1 MCRFTAEGC
10 EDGMKTILVLADH
23 PDTAEAVRAALNPQE
38 YRVVH
43 RISLEESE
51 PLLAHG
57 LVQLCVVDVD
67 LTGVQA
73 LWMIERIR
81 RRTTKCPLV
90 VLAGARQPEWEEEAV
105 LQGVSQVVSKPIRP
119 RLFQAVVERLVG
131 AKVGVEPAPSNGHTS
146 RLTAKT
152 SSGTD
157 FIPLAAVRPPEAAPE
172 VPGGAAPGRQGFEIL
187 RKFSAILTHSLDSE
201 GLLRQFLFLLRE
213 LFGVNRAVVFLRR
226 PVLEPAGVPSADAD
240 QRLRAACWLSMPG
253 SLVEQVELSL
263 EAGLGGALQQWGR
276 ILRRNSPELLQDPEA
291 QKEFE
296 LLGMQVAVPIMDRER
311 LLGVA
316 LFDGHITGEP
326 LSNAEL
332 ELVFHLLEQVGLAL
346 RNIWLHD
353 QLQAN
358 HQMLAEIL
366 RELNS
371 ACVVVGP
378 NLTILHANRAARR
391 LFRSGGRRTGEPDF
405 SDLPAA
411 LGSKVYQVL
420 KTGAG
425 LPTFRYTPEDQP
437 GTVFMVSIV
446 PFRSQGSGGALT
458 SALLIADDRTQAER
472 LQKLELE
479 TAHLRLL
486 RTMADRLVH
495 EIGNALVPLTTHQQ
509 LLSER
514 FEDPEFR
521 RSLDHA
527 LATGVQRISRLLQQM
542 RFLAAE
548 AVVGDEPVPLAP
560 LVQEAFQEAR
570 KHLPQCRV
578 ELEFRDPGRPVF
590 VRGDRVALRHA
601 LTEVLLNAL
610 QSSPDQAVVHVELAT
625 QTNGSGHPALAIEIR
640 DHGSGFTQETAQKAG
655 EPFFTTRNVGLGL
668 GLAVTRRIVESHR
681 GRLEVVPAGEPAA
694 GVVRIT
700 LPLAEVTGV

>member
-1 MCRFTAEGC
+1 
-10 EDGMKTILVLADH
+10 MKTILVLADH
-23 PDTAEAVRAALNPQE
+23 PDTAEAVRAALDPQE

-43 RISLEESE
+43 RVSLEEAE

-57 LVQLCVVDVD
+57 LVQLCVLDAD

-81 RRTTKCPLV
+81 RRSAKCPLV

-105 LQGVSQVVSKPIRP
+105 LQGVAQVVSKPVRP
-119 RLFQAVVERLVG
+119 RLLQTVVERLAG
-131 AKVGVEPAPSNGHTS
+131 GGKAPAEPAPSNGHTA
-146 RLTAKT
+146 RLSAKP
-152 SSGTD
+152 SPGTD
-157 FIPLAAVRPPEAAPE
+157 FVPLSGPRTLAE
-172 VPGGAAPGRQGFEIL
+172 VPSDLAGGTAPGRQGFEIL
-187 RKFSAILTHSLDSE
+187 RKFSAILTHSLDAE

-213 LFGVNRAVVFLRR
+213 LFSVNRAVVFLRR
-226 PVLEPAGVPSADAD
+226 PALTAVGLPAEGSD

-296 LLGMQVAVPIMDRER
+296 LLGMQVAVPIVDREH

-316 LFDGHITGEP
+316 MFDGHITGEP

-391 LFRSGGRRTGEPDF
+391 LFRSGSRRTGEPDF

-411 LGSKVYQVL
+411 LGAKVYQVL
-420 KTGAG
+420 RTGAG
-425 LPTFRYTPEDQP
+425 LPTFRYTPEDQS
-437 GTVFMVSIV
+437 GTVYMVSIV
-446 PFRSQGSGGALT
+446 PFRSQGSGDALT

-479 TAHLRLL
+479 AAHLRLI
-486 RTMADRLVH
+486 RSMADRLVH

-509 LLSER
+509 LMAER
-514 FEDPEFR
+514 FDDPEFR
-521 RSLDHA
+521 RSLEQA

-548 AVVGDEPVPLAP
+548 TALGDEPVPLVP

-570 KHLPQCRV
+570 KHVPQSRA

-590 VRGDRVALRHA
+590 VRGDRTALRHA

-610 QSSPDQAVVHVELAT
+610 QSGPEDAKVQVQLVT
-625 QTNGSGHPALAIEIR
+625 QTNGTGHPVLALEVR
-640 DHGSGFTQETAQKAG
+640 DQGSGFNAETAQKAG

-681 GRLEVVPAGEPAA
+681 GRLEVVPAAEPAA

-700 LPLAEVTGV
+700 LPLAEVTGA